1 MSSTGQ
7 GAVADAPRLTCA
19 GELGEWGR
27 VGVGEGQKRN
37 ASECDSVCATKSAS
51 SSYHDHNLR
60 YDDSILAVVII
71 DQHHHQ
77 VGRTMHIVV

>member
-60 YDDSILAVVII
+60 CDDSVVII

>member
-37 ASECDSVCATKSAS
+37 ASECDSVCATKSAVAITTII
-51 SSYHDHNLR
+51 
-60 YDDSILAVVII
+60 YDAMI
-71 DQHHHQ
+71 QW
-77 VGRTMHIVV
+77 